1 MILSRSRLLQRL
13 GAAGVGRVGMV
24 AALNRELGDGLGS
37 GRDIRH
43 SARVKTVAAILD
55 QDESQ
60 VRRLIAKGDLEGHRT
75 GKRGVRIYL
84 DSVRRYQERNRIDPN
99 KSRTEKGLAKSP
111 RARNCAAA
119 HQTAMAKLRARGLV

>member
-1 MILSRSRLLQRL
+1 
-13 GAAGVGRVGMV
+13 MV
-24 AALNRELGDGLGS
+24 AALNRELGDGLGYD
-37 GRDIRH
+37 RDIRH

-99 KSRTEKGLAKSP
+99 KSETDKGLAKTAQ
-111 RARNCAAA
+111 ARNCAAA
-119 HQTAMAKLRARGLV
+119 HRTAMAKLRARGLV